1 MSDKKTAIVTGAPRG
16 IGAGLVEAF
25 LKEGYKVNA
34 TSRDVS
40 RFMADYLPPQVSRSA
55 DYQLIFQL
63 ERKLGSRP
71 EFVAVA
77 GYMQYLAH
85 RAGPVVENRA

>member
-1 MSDKKTAIVTGAPRG
+1 
-16 IGAGLVEAF
+16 
-25 LKEGYKVNA
+25 
-34 TSRDVS
+34 
-40 RFMADYLPPQVSRSA
+40 MADYLPPQVSRSA

-85 RAGPVVENRA
+85 RAGPVVEDRA